1 MNRQRHH
8 QPNNA
13 RLENLFWF
21 QTSLT
26 LYALAKK
33 VSSETLLNDD
43 IPFELK
49 LKSSSAFNSTSKL
62 SSSFVARFHIKNK
75 WLIRDSSAVVFSKSQ
90 SERAQI
96 IRESWCL
103 TGFSCILGFITNSS
117 TCQSSNAAVVVA
129 IVVSAVV
136 VVRTVVVGGL
146 LQSHSGHGH
155 PRLQLFM
162 HGHFPMSFKSSNL

>member
-62 SSSFVARFHIKNK
+62 SSSFVARFHIKDK

-96 IRESWCL
+96 IRKLDIFKLSLNGRDHTVYIPANKLQAVKNVENINTFIKHAVHRGKYVKTYNALDFNYSKRKR
-103 TGFSCILGFITNSS
+103 TGI
-117 TCQSSNAAVVVA
+117 
-129 IVVSAVV
+129 
-136 VVRTVVVGGL
+136 
-146 LQSHSGHGH
+146 
-155 PRLQLFM
+155 FM
-162 HGHFPMSFKSSNL
+162 EGT